1 MSRTRIVVAAVVAIW
16 LAALMVALLPRTA
29 LATPAKCSAYVFAG
43 SEQSLCGRF
52 PGSEDQNCDDVYFRV
67 TLKNPDYDPWGLDG
81 NGSDKGDGVGCEGNP
96 IKPRPTSS
104 AGTTPSATPS
114 ATRKPTTRPSATRP
128 APSRPVRT
136 TSAAAA
142 PTLPK
147 TGPGFGIVAS
157 VALGLLGGGGLLAL
171 ATRRRRMRFEG

>member
-1 MSRTRIVVAAVVAIW
+1 MSRTRIVVAAVIAIW

-43 SEQSLCGRF
+43 SQQSLCGRF
-52 PGSEDQNCDDVYFRV
+52 PGSNDQDCGDVYFQVR
-67 TLKNPDYDPWGLDG
+67 LLNPKYDPWRLD
-81 NGSDKGDGVGCEGNP
+81 DDGDGLGCDDNVV
-96 IKPRPTSS
+96 KPRPTSS

-128 APSRPVRT
+128 TPSRPVRT